1 MADRQD
7 GKKQGYDTSIITYPN
22 ISPRSGKKGIT
33 LDMTRNLL
41 MFKTNDSKPANL
53 DETHVRVSDVQ
64 EAFTEEKR
72 RLSSTVFQTG
82 LILIL
87 LIGAYLAVG
96 ENLELKE
103 NIEKASYIFFL
114 GLSAIGF
121 FLVIIYFVLKE
132 KILILKTNKNSLEIV
147 GELKE
152 LSRLRF
158 DIHSLAKG
166 RLLGKGDE
174 NEGEELP
181 GDGRFVQNVTKCPRS
196 RGDGGGRKVL
206 TCPQCGSGRLY
217 YEAGLMTGYKYHCKS
232 CDYIGTFVIEKEIK
246 FT

>member
-1 MADRQD
+1 MTEKSD
-7 GKKQGYDTSIITYPN
+7 GRSSGSEPSIRTYPN

-33 LDMTRNLL
+33 LDMTRNLV
-41 MFKTNDSKPANL
+41 MFKTNDGGPANL

-82 LILIL
+82 LILVL

-96 ENLELKE
+96 ERLELRE
-103 NIEKASYIFFL
+103 NVEKASYIFFL
-114 GLSAIGF
+114 GLSAMGF
-121 FLVIIYFVLKE
+121 ILVIIYFILKE
-132 KILILKTNKNSLEIV
+132 KVLILRTKKGSLEIV

-181 GDGRFVQNVTKCPRS
+181 TDGRIVKNVAKGPRS
-196 RGDGGGRKVL
+196 RGEGSGRKVL

-217 YEAGLMTGYKYHCKS
+217 YEAGLMTGYKYHCKG

>member
-1 MADRQD
+1 MTEKPD
-7 GKKQGYDTSIITYPN
+7 GRSPGSEPSIRTYPN

-33 LDMTRNLL
+33 LDITRNVL
-41 MFKTNDSKPANL
+41 MFKTNDGEPANL

-82 LILIL
+82 LILVL

-96 ENLELKE
+96 EHLELGE
-103 NIEKASYIFFL
+103 NIEQASYIFFL

-121 FLVIIYFVLKE
+121 FLVIIYFILKE
-132 KILILKTNKNSLEIV
+132 KVLILRTGKDSLEIV

-174 NEGEELP
+174 DEGGALP
-181 GDGRFVQNVTKCPRS
+181 TEGRIVHTAKESTGS
-196 RGDGGGRKVL
+196 RGEGGGRKVL

-217 YEAGLMTGYKYHCKS
+217 YEAGLMTGYKYHCKG

-246 FT
+246 LT